1 MWDHNT
7 DSDYQARYGLPL
19 SATGRIRRARIMLRP
34 RDNEDQKVLESE
46 IAPGSAITVT
56 CALGSLGCQGLEPDT
71 DCCIL
76 WLGAKIAVQVPPH
89 LSPSAATAS
98 QDRDTPNE
106 WFRR

>member
-46 IAPGSAITVT
+46 IAPGAGGKSWRVATN
-56 CALGSLGCQGLEPDT
+56 
-71 DCCIL
+71 
-76 WLGAKIAVQVPPH
+76 GASGH
-89 LSPSAATAS
+89 
-98 QDRDTPNE
+98 
-106 WFRR
+106 